1 MKGMKNP
8 KKDIE
13 EIALSTREERIDF
26 LLKQFSQSQFEKLLR
41 LLNKLQSPRLAPVLV
56 LSSSLT
62 GMTLRDISLF
72 WGMLNST
79 YPSNVFTF
87 SEPSSLADPIIKD
100 KHYLDKTLIAGP
112 SLSLAIDD
120 IEFILREKSK
130 VFITEVK
137 IQISDELEKIYPNIK
152 LVDDIKI
159 GKMVL
164 TGILDEPIILSA
176 KNEQVFILVSNVLSH
191 HNFSQDV
198 DELYSVLVKSK
209 RSKKELTE
217 KERTSNGTHEKKVH
231 IENIVSETN
240 RKIKARN
247 KITDQLVS
255 IETIDGRKV
264 KLSLNVKLAT
274 TAG

>member
-1 MKGMKNP
+1 MKNP
-8 KKDIE
+8 QKDIG
-13 EIALSTREERIDF
+13 EITLKTREERIDF
-26 LLKQFSQSQFEKLLR
+26 LLKQFSLGQFEKLQR
-41 LLNKLQSPRLAPVLV
+41 LLNRLQSPSIAPMPIV
-56 LSSSLT
+56 SSSLT

-72 WGMLNST
+72 WGMLQGS
-79 YPSNVFTF
+79 YPDDVFIF
-87 SEPSSLADPIIKD
+87 SEPSLLADPIIKG
-100 KHYLDKTLIAGP
+100 KAYLDKTLIAGP
-112 SLSLAIDD
+112 SLAMAIDD
-120 IEFILREKSK
+120 IEFILRDKSR

-137 IQISDELEKIYPNIK
+137 LQISDELEKIYPNIK

-164 TGILDEPIILSA
+164 TGILKEPIILSA
-176 KNEQVFILVSNVLSH
+176 KDEQVFILISNVLSH

-198 DELYSVLVKSK
+198 DELYGVLVKSK
-209 RSKKELTE
+209 RSKKELIE

-240 RKIKARN
+240 RKIKDRN
-247 KITDQLVS
+247 KISDQFVS

>member
-1 MKGMKNP
+1 MKKP
-8 KKDIE
+8 IE
-13 EIALSTREERIDF
+13 DTKEITLGTKEERIDF
-26 LLKQFSQSQFEKLLR
+26 LLKQFSLSQFEKLLR
-41 LLNKLQSPRLAPVLV
+41 LLNRLQSPSITPMPVV
-56 LSSSLT
+56 SSSLT

-72 WGMLNST
+72 WGMLNGT
-79 YPSNVFTF
+79 YPNDVFTF
-87 SEPSSLADPIIKD
+87 SEPSSLADPFVKG
-100 KHYLDKTLIAGP
+100 KNYLDKTLIAGP
-112 SLSLAIDD
+112 SLSMAIDD
-120 IEFILREKSK
+120 IEFILRDKSK

-137 IQISDELEKIYPNIK
+137 MQISDELEKIYPNIK
-152 LVDDIKI
+152 IIDDIKT

-164 TGILDEPIILSA
+164 VGILEEPIVLSA
-176 KNEQVFILVSNVLSH
+176 KDEQVFILVSNVLAH
-191 HNFSQDV
+191 HNFSQDI
-198 DELYSVLVKSK
+198 DELYSVVVKSK

-247 KITDQLVS
+247 NITEQLVS